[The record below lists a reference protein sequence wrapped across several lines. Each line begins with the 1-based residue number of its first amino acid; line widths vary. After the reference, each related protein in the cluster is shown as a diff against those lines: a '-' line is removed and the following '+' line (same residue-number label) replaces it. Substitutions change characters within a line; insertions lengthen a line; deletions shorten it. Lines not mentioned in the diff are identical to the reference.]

1 MCVCVC
7 VCVSDLLLAGLGH
20 RSCAGSSLV
29 VVSRGSSP
37 AAVLGCMVV
46 ASLVGARSRVCGC
59 ALSGVW
65 ARALG
70 CVGSGVVVPGL
81 QSTGSVLVAHRLSCS
96 ATCGIFLDQGSNLCL
111 LLWQA
116 DPYSLSH

>member
-1 MCVCVC
+1 MCVCVCVC

-46 ASLVGARSRVCGC
+46 ASLVGARSRVCGLRSC
-59 ALSGVW
+59 GP
-65 ARALG
+65 RA
-70 CVGSGVVVPGL
+70 PE
-81 QSTGSVLVAHRLSCS
+81 HRLS
-96 ATCGIFLDQGSNLCL
+96 ACGTQD
-111 LLWQA
+111 
-116 DPYSLSH
+116 